1 MDDFELDLLSEP
13 STAQAVLG
21 ARPRGGIASGD
32 FDPNLPQRA
41 PHGSSGSTVDA
52 AELKRRIHGGS
63 GTWRSMASMGQAA
76 AGWIG
81 WIQEMFKERPR
92 LAWGVFATWSS
103 SIETTGVMRMFGEVV
118 GRWKA

>member
-32 FDPNLPQRA
+32 FDPNLPQRLP

-52 AELKRRIHGGS
+52 AELKRRIHGGGS

-76 AGWIG
+76 AGWIR
-81 WIQEMFKERPR
+81 WIQEMSKERPR
-92 LAWGVFATWSS
+92 VAWGVFATWRSS
-103 SIETTGVMRMFGEVV
+103 RESKGMEFVQMF
-118 GRWKA
+118 